1 MKNFEDR
8 KEDLLQEIED
18 LSKLVTGTE
27 KQALFLE
34 IISDASLWGS
44 QNNVERMGLLE
55 MVKMKLMDGCEKD
68 LKQVTLN

>member
-1 MKNFEDR
+1 MNFEER

-34 IISDASLWGS
+34 IISNASLWGS
-44 QNNVERMGLLE
+44 QNHVERMGLLE
-55 MVKMKLMDGCEKD
+55 LVKMKLMDGCEKD